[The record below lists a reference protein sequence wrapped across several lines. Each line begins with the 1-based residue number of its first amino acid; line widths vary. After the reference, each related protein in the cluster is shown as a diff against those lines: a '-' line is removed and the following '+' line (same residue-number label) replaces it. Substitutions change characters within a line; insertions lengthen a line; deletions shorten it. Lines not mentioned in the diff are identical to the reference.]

1 MIRTQILA
9 FFISAF
15 SLNSFAQGNQ
25 YIFEG
30 IVTDIE
36 TDEVLPFASVFL
48 ANTTF
53 GTVTNDQGEFRLEVD
68 QPGSYDLIVKF
79 VGFKTFSASYP
90 IFQSQTIR
98 VEVNLERDI
107 RFVDGAT
114 VTARR
119 DSDWWK
125 NLADFKRGFLGVSSF
140 ANQCNILNEDKIDF
154 IFDQENNVFEAYA
167 KEPLI
172 IENRALGYRIKY
184 VLESYKEFNQYNV
197 ILYYGFPVFE
207 ELNVGNN
214 LKRRWVRNREKAY
227 HGSVDH
233 FFSALYNNLL
243 QEEGYMIQA
252 AEKKEGQVYLGEAVT
267 DVFSTLT
274 RGLTINSK
282 RLFFKNSLIVT
293 YEGGKSK
300 KQLVKPSNIIL
311 SGNPNMGNFPY
322 SEISILEGRKFIE
335 FESNG
340 FVYNPID
347 YVVSGYWGNLKV
359 ADLIPLN
366 YQRQKK

>member
-1 MIRTQILA
+1 
-9 FFISAF
+9 
-15 SLNSFAQGNQ
+15 
-25 YIFEG
+25 
-30 IVTDIE
+30 VTDIE

-172 IENRALGYRIKY
+172 IENRALG
-184 VLESYKEFNQYNV
+184 
-197 ILYYGFPVFE
+197 
-207 ELNVGNN
+207 
-214 LKRRWVRNREKAY
+214 
-227 HGSVDH
+227 
-233 FFSALYNNLL
+233 
-243 QEEGYMIQA
+243 
-252 AEKKEGQVYLGEAVT
+252 
-267 DVFSTLT
+267 
-274 RGLTINSK
+274 
-282 RLFFKNSLIVT
+282 
-293 YEGGKSK
+293 
-300 KQLVKPSNIIL
+300 
-311 SGNPNMGNFPY
+311 
-322 SEISILEGRKFIE
+322 
-335 FESNG
+335 
-340 FVYNPID
+340 
-347 YVVSGYWGNLKV
+347 
-359 ADLIPLN
+359 
-366 YQRQKK
+366 